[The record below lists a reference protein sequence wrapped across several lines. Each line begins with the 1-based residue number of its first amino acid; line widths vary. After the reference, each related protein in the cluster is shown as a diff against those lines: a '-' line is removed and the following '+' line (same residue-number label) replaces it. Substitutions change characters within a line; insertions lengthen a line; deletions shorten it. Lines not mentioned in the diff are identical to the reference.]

1 MYCILQVQR
10 KCTHRMLENF
20 FGAAE
25 KSAYSDLWAFAE
37 RRTEVH
43 GIFYTITCEKEDTN
57 SESENVQRA
66 IQSNR
71 ARVYAT
77 RTRRCGVHALPMKL

>member
-1 MYCILQVQR
+1 
-10 KCTHRMLENF
+10 MLENF

-43 GIFYTITCEKEDTN
+43 GIFYAITCEKEDTK
-57 SESENVQRA
+57 SESVHSA
-66 IQSNR
+66 IQPNTT
-71 ARVYAT
+71 RVYAT